1 MHMKFG
7 KLGTTQDCTP
17 QNRNGPSLLSGWSS
31 HGTLQDSYVIITYGR
46 IRQNS
51 FLLISIRAPSSEIC
65 KQACRR
71 NLINSSPKSRATRAR
86 SENLEQ
92 YPGIVDRVYH

>member
-1 MHMKFG
+1 MKFG
-7 KLGTTQDCTP
+7 ELGTTQDCTP

-51 FLLISIRAPSSEIC
+51 FLLISIRAPSYEIC
-65 KQACRR
+65 KQACQR

-86 SENLEQ
+86 SEHLEQ
-92 YPGIVDRVYH
+92 HPGIVDRVYH